1 MSMSKLQLTIATS
14 EYDHITDLMTGRVP
28 VEGIDIN
35 YLNFEVEEIFY
46 RFVLNRE
53 WEVSE
58 MSFAKFVAQVSG
70 DNPDIVGIPVFPS
83 RVFRLSN
90 IYVRKDS
97 PIKELK
103 DLRGKKI
110 GTPEWAQTASVYTR
124 GVLVDDVGIKL
135 SEIDWYQ
142 AGVNQPGRIEKVK
155 LNLPAGVKVTPRPDK
170 SLGTLL
176 IDGDVDAIMSA
187 HPPHQYEEGNPNIVR
202 LFADYQSVEEA
213 YYKRTKIFPIMH
225 VIAIQ
230 KKVLDKNPWVAVNL
244 FNAFEKAKD
253 RSVARCLEMTAS
265 RFPVPWGFDNAE
277 KRKQMFG
284 KDFFPYGIEDN
295 RTTLEAFLKWTFE
308 QGIAQRHLKPEELF
322 SPNIRGKF
330 KI

>member
-1 MSMSKLQLTIATS
+1 MSKLPITIATS
-14 EYDHITDLMTGRVP
+14 EYDHITDLMTGRVQ
-28 VEGIDIN
+28 VEGLDIN

-70 DNPDIVGIPVFPS
+70 PNPDIVGIPVFPS

-103 DLRGKKI
+103 DLRGKKM

-124 GVLVDDVGIKL
+124 GVLVDDAGIKL
-135 SEIDWYQ
+135 NEIQWFQ

-155 LNLPAGVKVTPRPDK
+155 LNLPAGVTVTPRPDK
-170 SLGTLL
+170 SLGQLL

-187 HPPHQYEEGNPNIVR
+187 HPPHQFEQGHPGIVR
-202 LFADYQSVEEA
+202 LFGDYQAVEEA

-225 VIAIQ
+225 VIAIR
-230 KKVLDKNPWVAVNL
+230 KDVLDKNPWVAVNL

-253 RSVARCLEMTAS
+253 RSVARALEMTAS
-265 RFPVPWGFDNAE
+265 RFPIPWGFDTAE

-284 KDFFPYGIEDN
+284 KDMFPYGIEDN

-322 SPNIRGKF
+322 SKNIQGKF